1 MSTTMFH
8 FEAVDA
14 AGVLQKGKVAGESAD
29 RVAQALT
36 NQKLTPITVSAAAV
50 GLNRD
55 FKLPALRNRTTLKDL
70 VLFTRQFASM
80 MSSGLTMLR
89 ALSILEDQTERP
101 RFKETIHKVRTEVQG
116 GASLSQSMAKYPDHF
131 PSLMV
136 DMIRAGETG
145 GFLDNALSR
154 LATMYEADA
163 NLRGTIKSALTY
175 PVIVLIFAFLMGSA
189 VIVFIVPIFQR
200 MFTSLGG
207 SLPLPTQIMVDLSHN
222 FIWLG
227 PTLVVLAFV
236 ALSLYRRQTKASYSF
251 RLRTDRI
258 KLKLPVFGVLFSKIA
273 ISRWARNLGTLV
285 SVGVPLLEALEIVGG
300 TSGSAVITEAM
311 GQVGAAV
318 REGKQVSVPLARIPL
333 FPTMVVQM
341 LEVGEET
348 GQVTDMLDK
357 TADYY
362 DAEVQSATESLTS
375 ALEPLMVV
383 IMGAVIGVMVVCL
396 YLPMFT
402 IYQHIGS

>member
-1 MSTTMFH
+1 MSTTMFE
-8 FEAVDA
+8 FEAIDA
-14 AGVLQKGKVAGESAD
+14 AGVVQKGKVAGESAD

-36 NQKLTPITVSAAAV
+36 NQRLTPITVSAAGV

-55 FKLPALRNRTTLKDL
+55 FTLPSLRSRTTLKDL

-80 MSSGLTMLR
+80 MSSGLTLLR
-89 ALSILEDQTERP
+89 ALAILEDQTEKP
-101 RFKETIHKVRTEVQG
+101 KFKDAIHKVRSEVQG

-136 DMIRAGETG
+136 DMIKAGETG
-145 GFLDNALSR
+145 GFLDNALTR

-163 NLRGTIKSALTY
+163 TLRGTIKSALTY

-207 SLPLPTQIMVDLSHN
+207 SLPLPTQIMVDLSNN
-222 FIWLG
+222 FVWLG
-227 PTLVVLAFV
+227 PTIVV
-236 ALSLYRRQTKASYSF
+236 ALFVGLQLFRRQTKASYAF
-251 RLRTDRI
+251 RLRTDKI
-258 KLKLPVFGVLFSKIA
+258 KLKLPVFGTLFSKIA

-311 GQVGAAV
+311 GQVGTGV
-318 REGKQVSVPLARIPL
+318 REGKQMSVPLGKIPL

-341 LEVGEET
+341 IEVGEET
-348 GQVTDMLDK
+348 GQVTEMLDK